1 MEIEVLKDSRRH
13 GEREKEYQ
21 EGITSLKILEP
32 NCLKMEEYEKF
43 CERSLVRIQG
53 ESLDRECFPPV
64 QSENSSLIQFHGV
77 AALSPLLSMERRKE
91 MQQERQKALNLEARR
106 QRNRRK
112 TLLNRVQE
120 ILENVQVRKASST
133 SDLEQW
139 ETEAV
144 CPDSEVKELNG
155 FTLAPYGS
163 SPSLSEHNNSIN
175 LEEKRE
181 IVTSDTDTQ
190 FKLGGTDSDRSQE
203 ETVFPKQRD
212 SPNPS
217 HPEND
222 ASPKSIHSSVPSGSL
237 DSDGIPEGDRE
248 SDPLLVKETSPDPYV
263 MSLQNLLKKSRA
275 YITREQARRSLRG
288 GSKRSINES
297 HSDKEND
304 TAKGCDSV
312 RERLKLAGKS
322 ANSVTLDKPS
332 LNKSNILL
340 QGASTPK
347 CSTNTSAL
355 TGFCKAVQSETSSI
369 VDSDIDEDLNAH
381 STFDPENSIIGSL
394 SSSYANLPSPEPSL
408 SPKMH
413 RRRLRPLSTGHIVIN
428 NPVNAQ
434 ELSPKGKGK
443 LVNLVTQDVN
453 EKKCAPEPVPK
464 LALDSTGVCPGSK
477 NISEAPAGVVSG
489 KAKKTSQHSVNQPE
503 NKVIPV
509 SATMEGQFAFGSR
522 GLDKVEMED
531 IRSVAPRLHEPYASS
546 LGRVSPKLGTVNGGK
561 STALVEN
568 HSCNSQVELNKSY
581 DVENPSPLLMQ
592 SRIKRQQMAPPGGS
606 HGNEQFLGNSF
617 EKIKRRL
624 DMDIDVLQKENS
636 PYVAPSR
643 MVENQERQGLP
654 ERRWSI
660 GYGYITKNEI
670 LENSIK
676 DGEEFLK
683 NKMLAFEEIRKRLEE
698 QHAQQ
703 LSMLIAEQE
712 REQEKLQKEIEEQE
726 RRLKEKKEITA
737 EPPDMKINSGVEL
750 EWRKISDGGLVDSK
764 LPQVDTLH
772 IANNA
777 GLVNPSQQHSF
788 RLANE
793 TPFYLWG
800 SSAGSLH
807 KMSASRPLG
816 RAKIRWSQ
824 VFSPEMQ
831 VKFNKITA
839 VAKGFLT
846 RRLMQTEKLKYLQQ
860 TVKDTLEF
868 IRSFQSEAPLKRGAV
883 SAQDASLQERV
894 VAQLR
899 AALYDIHDIFFIMDA
914 PERMTI
920 LRHDREVRREKM
932 LRQMDKMKSPRE
944 RVSLSAATQK
954 SLDRKKYMKVAEMG
968 MPNKKILV
976 KQKPSETRVLQ
987 PNQGQNTP
995 IHRLLCRQGSL
1006 CRKNSK
1012 KAAKCCDNLRRQHSL
1027 G

>member
-1 MEIEVLKDSRRH
+1 
-13 GEREKEYQ
+13 
-21 EGITSLKILEP
+21 
-32 NCLKMEEYEKF
+32 MEEYEKF

-53 ESLDRECFPPV
+53 ESLHRECFPPV
-64 QSENSSLIQFHGV
+64 QAENSSLIQFHGV
-77 AALSPLLSMERRKE
+77 AVLSPLLSVERRKE
-91 MQQERQKALNLEARR
+91 MQRERQKALDLEARR
-106 QRNRRK
+106 QISRKK

-120 ILENVQVRKASST
+120 ILENVQVRKASNT
-133 SDLEQW
+133 SDSEQW
-139 ETEAV
+139 ETETV

-163 SPSLSEHNNSIN
+163 SPGLSEHSRSIS

-181 IVTSDTDTQ
+181 ILTSDTDAQ
-190 FKLGGTDSDRSQE
+190 FQRDGTDSDRSQE
-203 ETVFPKQRD
+203 ETVFPEQKD
-212 SPNPS
+212 GPNPS
-217 HPEND
+217 HSEKE
-222 ASPKSIHSSVPSGSL
+222 ASPESVHSNIPTGSL
-237 DSDGIPEGDRE
+237 ASDGIAEGDRE
-248 SDPLLVKETSPDPYV
+248 LDPLPVKEASPDPYV
-263 MSLQNLLKKSRA
+263 MSLQNLLKKSRE

-288 GSKRSINES
+288 GSKRTISES

-304 TAKGCDSV
+304 TVKGCDSV
-312 RERLKLAGKS
+312 RERLKLASKG

-347 CSTNTSAL
+347 CSANTSPL
-355 TGFCKAVQSETSSI
+355 TGVCKADTPVQSETSSI
-369 VDSDIDEDLNAH
+369 LDSDMDEDLNAH

-408 SPKMH
+408 SPKMP

-464 LALDSTGVCPGSK
+464 VALDSTGVCPSSR
-477 NISEAPAGVVSG
+477 NFSEAPAGVVSG
-489 KAKKTSQHSVNQPE
+489 KSGKTCQRSVNQPE
-503 NKVIPV
+503 NKGIPA
-509 SATMEGQFAFGSR
+509 SPTMEDPLAFGSR
-522 GLDKVEMED
+522 GLDKMEIED
-531 IRSVAPRLHEPYASS
+531 IRSVVPRLHEPYASG
-546 LGRVSPKLGTVNGGK
+546 LGRVSPKLGTRNSGK
-561 STALVEN
+561 PAALVEN
-568 HSCNSQVELNKSY
+568 SSCNSQVELNKSY

-592 SRIKRQQMAPPGGS
+592 SRTKRQQMAPPCGS
-606 HGNEQFLGNSF
+606 RGNEQFLGKSF

-654 ERRWSI
+654 ERRCPI
-660 GYGYITKNEI
+660 GYGYIKNEI
-670 LENSIK
+670 FLENSIK
-676 DGEEFLK
+676 EGEEFLK

-703 LSMLIAEQE
+703 LSLLIAEQE

-726 RRLKEKKEITA
+726 RRLKEKKDITA
-737 EPPDMKINSGVEL
+737 EPPDTKINSGVEL
-750 EWRKISDGGLVDSK
+750 EWRKISDSGLVDSK
-764 LPQVDTLH
+764 LPHVDTLH

-793 TPFYLWG
+793 APFYLWG
-800 SSAGSLH
+800 SSASTLP
-807 KMSASRPLG
+807 KMSTSRPLG

-839 VAKGFLT
+839 LAKGFLT

-868 IRSFQSEAPLKRGAV
+868 IRSFQSEAPLKRGTV

-954 SLDRKKYMKVAEMG
+954 SLDRKKYMKVAEVG

-995 IHRLLCRQGSL
+995 IHRLLCRQGAPKTSVKGVVQNRVKPSESRVPNRVPISVFSL
-1006 CRKNSK
+1006 LF
-1012 KAAKCCDNLRRQHSL
+1012 ATQIQRRDYYV
-1027 G
+1027 GN